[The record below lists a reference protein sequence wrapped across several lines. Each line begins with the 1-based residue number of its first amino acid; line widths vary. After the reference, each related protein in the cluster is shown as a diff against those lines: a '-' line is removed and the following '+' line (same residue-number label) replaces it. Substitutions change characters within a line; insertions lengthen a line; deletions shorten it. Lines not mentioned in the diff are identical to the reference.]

1 MSTAAGTGAMRCA
14 HSGRPAMTLVWIGG
28 LGYHLE
34 CTRGPVGP
42 ATYAP
47 LPVQHY
53 TEKMTDERVR
63 LIVRDELQRAGLFN
77 SPNA

>member
-1 MSTAAGTGAMRCA
+1 MS
-14 HSGRPAMTLVWIGG
+14 LVWIGG
-28 LGYHLE
+28 MGYHLE
-34 CTRGPVGP
+34 CTRPPGWEAP
-42 ATYAP
+42 TFKP

-63 LIVRDELQRAGLFN
+63 LIVRDELQRAGLLD

>member
-1 MSTAAGTGAMRCA
+1 
-14 HSGRPAMTLVWIGG
+14 MTLVWIGG
-28 LGYHLE
+28 MGYHLE
-34 CTRGPVGP
+34 CTRQTVGP
-42 ATYAP
+42 ATCAP